1 MGRQTLLCLLAV
13 LMGAGPSPLA
23 QVRSAEQVQVSPPPM
38 RRAQPPAPDATVAEL
53 EQRGDTLR
61 AEKSYLDALDYY
73 RAALAK
79 ESNNSRLCN
88 KIGINELQMAR
99 FAEARKD
106 FERAIKNDRQFA
118 DAYNNLGVIYYL
130 QKKYGKAIKEYE
142 QAIKLRQDSASF
154 YSNLGAAHF
163 SRKDYEKASLAY
175 NQALAIDPDIFER
188 TSHTGVQAQMSSPGD
203 RAHFYYVLAG
213 LYAKAGSPE
222 RSLQYLRRAMEEGY
236 KGIEDVY
243 KDAEFAGLRKDPRF
257 TELMASRP
265 LAIPE

>member
-1 MGRQTLLCLLAV
+1 MGRQSLLYLLAAAIC
-13 LMGAGPSPLA
+13 AGPGSLA
-23 QVRSAEQVQVSPPPM
+23 QVRSAEQVQVSPPPL
-38 RRAQPPAPDATVAEL
+38 RRADPPAASATVAEL

-73 RAALAK
+73 RAAVAK
-79 ESNNSRLCN
+79 EPKNARLFN

-99 FAEARKD
+99 FNEARKD
-106 FERAIKNDRQFA
+106 LERAIKNDRQFA

-130 QKKYGKAIKEYE
+130 QKKYGKAIKQYE
-142 QAIKLRQDSASF
+142 EAIKLRPDSASF
-154 YSNLGAAHF
+154 YSNLGAAYF
-163 SRKDYEKASLAY
+163 SKNEFEKASLAY

-203 RAHFYYVLAG
+203 RAHYYYVLAK
-213 LYAKAGSPE
+213 LYAKAGVPD

-236 KGIEDVY
+236 KGIDDVY

-257 TELMASRP
+257 TELMAARP